1 MTHHSNYAVCPCY
14 RQFVG
19 VTTRTRT
26 VITYCIKFKMDRYPH
41 SQKDRLKDDSGYAE
55 QRIIQPSIKCPGYFS
70 CFDVLLKSHCFS
82 WLDRLLSEIYKLLWY
97 FSLISLIN
105 LVMKGSF
112 YSSKNWHRTFLW
124 EIQYYSDYT
133 INLIMVIEFKPL
145 IDLLWTCHRTFW
157 CFCWNSFE
165 PTVLTFTSF
174 DFWQLNAPCLHW
186 TSVGKKLLMIL
197 SSLITFNES
206 ANLKIESKHF
216 SKVQPC

>member
-14 RQFVG
+14 RQFDV
-19 VTTRTRT
+19 
-26 VITYCIKFKMDRYPH
+26 
-41 SQKDRLKDDSGYAE
+41 L
-55 QRIIQPSIKCPGYFS
+55 QPSNKCPGYFS

-82 WLDRLLSEIYKLLWY
+82 WLDRLLSEIYKFLWY

-124 EIQYYSDYT
+124 EIQKMIQYYSDYT

-165 PTVLTFTSF
+165 PTVLTFTF
-174 DFWQLNAPCLHW
+174 DFWQLNAHCLHW
-186 TSVGKKLLMIL
+186 TWVGKKLLMIL
-197 SSLITFNES
+197 SSLITLTTYPFFLLVFPPNV
-206 ANLKIESKHF
+206 
-216 SKVQPC
+216 KVQS